1 MAESTKERILAQA
14 LRLFSQSGFDAVSV
28 EQIAA
33 AVGIKAPSLYKHYKS
48 KQAIFEALFEE
59 ARRRYSDY
67 TLGISVHLTDAE
79 QDTEH
84 FTQITQGALAD
95 KVKRL
100 VEFSLRDEFVSGFRR
115 MLTVEQFRSS
125 ELAALYTK
133 RYVTMLVD
141 YHAELF
147 KQLIAAG
154 TLCDRG
160 AQQMA
165 LMYVAPVIVLVGVC
179 DRQPEREQ
187 ECMGLIDAHVKLF
200 FETYNIP
207 FNTNKT
213 EE

>member
-1 MAESTKERILAQA
+1 MAESTRERILAQA

-59 ARRRYSDY
+59 ARKRYSDY

-84 FTQITQGALAD
+84 FTQITEAALVE
-95 KVKRL
+95 KVRRL
-100 VEFSLRDEFVSGFRR
+100 AEFSLHDEFVSGFRR

-141 YHAELF
+141 YHAALF
-147 KQLIAAG
+147 RQLLAAG
-154 TLCDRG
+154 TLSDRG
-160 AQQMA
+160 AEQMA

-187 ECMGLIDAHVKLF
+187 ECMRLIDAHVKLF
-200 FETYNIP
+200 FETYNTQ
-207 FNTNKT
+207 F
-213 EE
+213 